1 MHKINS
7 ILVSTT
13 STESKAC
20 KHMNH
25 SSSSI
30 AHFCHAHIII
40 FSLMVLDGFLNA
52 SAPEIPQC
60 LKTFAPIQQ
69 VSQFSQFT
77 RGFYLFIY
85 LFLDIISR
93 YSFGPFVMIS
103 LGPLPYKE
111 ATNLYSVV
119 CCQMCCRIMLIISR
133 NSCNCSTEEVCSSFC
148 RQILQARQMTKF
160 WKPINRYLTIY
171 GTNKS
176 IELQCQEIIIIL
188 AFQKTR
194 ADSTA
199 NNISVFL
206 ILLPPAFCFFSIVC
220 K

>member
-30 AHFCHAHIII
+30 AHFCHAHIVI

-52 SAPEIPQC
+52 SAPGIPQC

-77 RGFYLFIY
+77 RGFIF
-85 LFLDIISR
+85 FSR
-93 YSFGPFVMIS
+93 YHQQIFFWYFSDDFLRASPIQRGNKLIQRSM
-103 LGPLPYKE
+103 LPD
-111 ATNLYSVV
+111 V
-119 CCQMCCRIMLIISR
+119 
-133 NSCNCSTEEVCSSFC
+133 
-148 RQILQARQMTKF
+148 LQDHAHNIK
-160 WKPINRYLTIY
+160 KL
-171 GTNKS
+171 
-176 IELQCQEIIIIL
+176 LQL
-188 AFQKTR
+188 LHR
-194 ADSTA
+194 G
-199 NNISVFL
+199 SVFQL
-206 ILLPPAFCFFSIVC
+206 LQTDSASKANDKILETYKQVPHNLWHKQIHRATVLGNNNNFSL
-220 K
+220 